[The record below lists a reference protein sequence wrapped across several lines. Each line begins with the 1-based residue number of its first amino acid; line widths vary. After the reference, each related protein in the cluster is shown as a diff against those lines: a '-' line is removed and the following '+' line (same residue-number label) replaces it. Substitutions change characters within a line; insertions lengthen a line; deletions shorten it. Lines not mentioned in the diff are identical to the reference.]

1 MAHIKTTDADTY
13 RYLNFDQLPE
23 YVAKADQVCDVY
35 GYFFLLVKH
44 PLSAVSNSCTFSTGV
59 G

>member
-35 GYFFLLVKH
+35 GYFSSGKASLKR
-44 PLSAVSNSCTFSTGV
+44 GV
-59 G
+59 